1 MSRSRPWMVGRLAVL
16 LLTSLA
22 PGLAAQGGSP
32 ALAGR
37 WDLTMLL
44 PDLNY
49 PSWFEVTQDG
59 DSLRGRFQGRGGH
72 ATALAG
78 IHLQGGAFEFIRPD
92 EENPTAKPAR
102 FTGKFEPDGTM
113 TGAMVTA
120 EGRRVPFTGYRSPAL
135 ARKAPPV
142 WDKPINLLEFG
153 LDGWAIREPEGKNGW
168 SFAGGVLANATPSTD
183 LVSRRKFTDFKLHV
197 EVNVP
202 KDGNSGIYLRG
213 RHEVQVQDDYGKP
226 PGNRR
231 MGGIYGQVTPT
242 SLPAKPAGEWQTY
255 DITFI
260 GRRVTVVLNGVT
272 IIDDQEIPGITG
284 GALDSNEAAAGPIM
298 LQGDHTGIQYRNI
311 AITPAKESR

>member
-1 MSRSRPWMVGRLAVL
+1 MGPAAG
-16 LLTSLA
+16 
-22 PGLAAQGGSP
+22 AQGGSP
-32 ALAGR
+32 SLAGR

-44 PDLNY
+44 PDVAY

-59 DSLRGRFQGRGGH
+59 DAYRGRFQGRGGH
-72 ATALAG
+72 ATPLAG
-78 IHLQGGAFEFIRPD
+78 IRATGNTFEFTRPD
-92 EENPTAKPAR
+92 DENPSANPAK
-102 FTGKFEPDGTM
+102 FTGKFEADGTI
-113 TGAMVTA
+113 TGVMITGD
-120 EGRRVPFTGYRSPAL
+120 GRRVPFTGYRAPAL
-135 ARKAPPV
+135 ARKAPTG
-142 WDKPINLLEFG
+142 WEKPFDLLEFG
-153 LDGWAIREPEGKNGW
+153 LEGWAPREPDVKSAWTFER
-168 SFAGGVLANATPSTD
+168 GVLTNAGPSTD

-213 RHEVQVQDDYGKP
+213 RHEVQVEDDYGKP

-298 LQGDHTGIQYRNI
+298 LQGDHTGVQYRNI
-311 AITPAKESR
+311 MITPAKETR